1 MESIIKHYQVAHV
14 GFSLSYPD
22 SSQDMMAVLLEAY
35 QAFECDEQVAS
46 AALTSFSLTLNES
59 GEELRKPAGFKE
71 ECRQDEEG
79 QLIISGSLGEKQ
91 KAFLM
96 AMTDMKSI
104 LVTGH
109 DYQHSSLLVPAGTF
123 SQKSASGSLKATV
136 DTSLMLLYAMRSHI
150 VYIEQGNTLMSG
162 TIRDNLLL
170 ANPVATDE
178 QLTEALHVAC
188 ADFVFSL
195 PAGMDTKIGE
205 HATRLSGG
213 QAQRIAIARSL
224 LREGNILLL
233 DEISSSLDAETEKLL
248 FDRLFAS
255 YADKTIICVTHR
267 KEVADRCQE
276 QIRL

>member
-1 MESIIKHYQVAHV
+1 
-14 GFSLSYPD
+14 
-22 SSQDMMAVLLEAY
+22 
-35 QAFECDEQVAS
+35 
-46 AALTSFSLTLNES
+46 
-59 GEELRKPAGFKE
+59 
-71 ECRQDEEG
+71 
-79 QLIISGSLGEKQ
+79 
-91 KAFLM
+91 M

-104 LVTGH
+104 LVIGH

-123 SQKSASGSLKATV
+123 SQKSASGFLKATV
-136 DTSLMLLYAMRSHI
+136 DTLLMLLYAMRSHI

-170 ANPVATDE
+170 ANPVATRE

-224 LREGNILLL
+224 LRKGNILLL

-248 FDRLFAS
+248 FDRLFTS
-255 YADKTIICVTHR
+255 YSDKTIICVTHR

>member
-1 MESIIKHYQVAHV
+1 
-14 GFSLSYPD
+14 
-22 SSQDMMAVLLEAY
+22 
-35 QAFECDEQVAS
+35 
-46 AALTSFSLTLNES
+46 
-59 GEELRKPAGFKE
+59 
-71 ECRQDEEG
+71 
-79 QLIISGSLGEKQ
+79 
-91 KAFLM
+91 M

-136 DTSLMLLYAMRSHI
+136 DTLLMLLYAMRSHI

-205 HATRLSGG
+205 HATRLSGD

-248 FDRLFAS
+248 FDRLFTS
-255 YADKTIICVTHR
+255 YSDKTIICVTHR

>member
-1 MESIIKHYQVAHV
+1 
-14 GFSLSYPD
+14 
-22 SSQDMMAVLLEAY
+22 
-35 QAFECDEQVAS
+35 
-46 AALTSFSLTLNES
+46 
-59 GEELRKPAGFKE
+59 
-71 ECRQDEEG
+71 
-79 QLIISGSLGEKQ
+79 
-91 KAFLM
+91 M

-195 PAGMDTKIGE
+195 PAGMDTKIGD

-224 LREGNILLL
+224 LRKGNILLL

-248 FDRLFAS
+248 FDRLLLRMPIKLLSVLRIGRRWQTDARS
-255 YADKTIICVTHR
+255 RYGCD
-267 KEVADRCQE
+267 DRWS
-276 QIRL
+276 RMPSGSSLPRVWF

>member
-1 MESIIKHYQVAHV
+1 
-14 GFSLSYPD
+14 
-22 SSQDMMAVLLEAY
+22 
-35 QAFECDEQVAS
+35 
-46 AALTSFSLTLNES
+46 
-59 GEELRKPAGFKE
+59 
-71 ECRQDEEG
+71 
-79 QLIISGSLGEKQ
+79 
-91 KAFLM
+91 M

-205 HATRLSGG
+205 HATRLSGD

-248 FDRLFAS
+248 FDHLFTS
-255 YADKTIICVTHR
+255 YSDKTIICVTHR

>member
-96 AMTDMKSI
+96 AMTDMKDNVAI
-104 LVTGH
+104 L
-109 DYQHSSLLVPAGTF
+109 
-123 SQKSASGSLKATV
+123 
-136 DTSLMLLYAMRSHI
+136 
-150 VYIEQGNTLMSG
+150 GNTALMGINDQYIVNQRVGLLRPKNDYNISYPFIYILTNSTDFLTDLRKRANSGVQVNLSSTEIKNSEVVIATKDINSKFDNIVKPFFEKIFINNMENTRLIQLRDTLLPKLMSG
-162 TIRDNLLL
+162 EIDVSN
-170 ANPVATDE
+170 VDISTDK
-178 QLTEALHVAC
+178 LS
-188 ADFVFSL
+188 FSCL
-195 PAGMDTKIGE
+195 NVLIE
-205 HATRLSGG
+205 
-213 QAQRIAIARSL
+213 
-224 LREGNILLL
+224 
-233 DEISSSLDAETEKLL
+233 
-248 FDRLFAS
+248 F
-255 YADKTIICVTHR
+255 
-267 KEVADRCQE
+267 
-276 QIRL
+276 

>member
-1 MESIIKHYQVAHV
+1 M
-14 GFSLSYPD
+14 
-22 SSQDMMAVLLEAY
+22 
-35 QAFECDEQVAS
+35 
-46 AALTSFSLTLNES
+46 NES

-109 DYQHSSLLVPAGTF
+109 DYQHGTF

-205 HATRLSGG
+205 HATRLSGD

-248 FDRLFAS
+248 FDRLFTS
-255 YADKTIICVTHR
+255 YSDKTIICVTHR

>member
-35 QAFECDEQVAS
+35 QAFECEEQVAS
-46 AALTSFSLTLNES
+46 AARTSFTLTLSES
-59 GEELRKPAGFKE
+59 GEEMRKPAGFKE

-123 SQKSASGSLKATV
+123 SRKSAIGTHKATL
-136 DTSLMLLYAMRSHI
+136 DTS
-150 VYIEQGNTLMSG
+150 Q
-162 TIRDNLLL
+162 
-170 ANPVATDE
+170 
-178 QLTEALHVAC
+178 
-188 ADFVFSL
+188 
-195 PAGMDTKIGE
+195 
-205 HATRLSGG
+205 
-213 QAQRIAIARSL
+213 
-224 LREGNILLL
+224 ILL
-233 DEISSSLDAETEKLL
+233 
-248 FDRLFAS
+248 
-255 YADKTIICVTHR
+255 
-267 KEVADRCQE
+267 
-276 QIRL
+276 

>member
-22 SSQDMMAVLLEAY
+22 SSQEMMAVLLEAY
-35 QAFECDEQVAS
+35 QAFECAEQVAS

-123 SQKSASGSLKATV
+123 SQKSAFGSLKAT
-136 DTSLMLLYAMRSHI
+136 
-150 VYIEQGNTLMSG
+150 E
-162 TIRDNLLL
+162 
-170 ANPVATDE
+170 
-178 QLTEALHVAC
+178 
-188 ADFVFSL
+188 
-195 PAGMDTKIGE
+195 IGR
-205 HATRLSGG
+205 ASC
-213 QAQRIAIARSL
+213 
-224 LREGNILLL
+224 RE
-233 DEISSSLDAETEKLL
+233 
-248 FDRLFAS
+248 R
-255 YADKTIICVTHR
+255 V
-267 KEVADRCQE
+267 
-276 QIRL
+276 

>member
-1 MESIIKHYQVAHV
+1 M
-14 GFSLSYPD
+14 
-22 SSQDMMAVLLEAY
+22 
-35 QAFECDEQVAS
+35 
-46 AALTSFSLTLNES
+46 NES

-91 KAFLM
+91 KVFLL

-123 SQKSASGSLKATV
+123 SQKSASGFLKATV

-205 HATRLSGG
+205 HATRLSGD

-224 LREGNILLL
+224 LREGTFCCWMKSAHRWMPKPRSFFSTASLLR
-233 DEISSSLDAETEKLL
+233 IP
-248 FDRLFAS
+248 
-255 YADKTIICVTHR
+255 
-267 KEVADRCQE
+267 
-276 QIRL
+276 IRLLSVLRIERRWQTDARSRYGCDDVFLWKSG

>member
-1 MESIIKHYQVAHV
+1 MV
-14 GFSLSYPD
+14 
-22 SSQDMMAVLLEAY
+22 
-35 QAFECDEQVAS
+35 
-46 AALTSFSLTLNES
+46 
-59 GEELRKPAGFKE
+59 
-71 ECRQDEEG
+71 EG
-79 QLIISGSLGEKQ
+79 
-91 KAFLM
+91 
-96 AMTDMKSI
+96 
-104 LVTGH
+104 TG
-109 DYQHSSLLVPAGTF
+109 
-123 SQKSASGSLKATV
+123 
-136 DTSLMLLYAMRSHI
+136 MRSHI

-170 ANPVATDE
+170 ANPLATDE

-248 FDRLFAS
+248 FDRLFTS

>member
-1 MESIIKHYQVAHV
+1 MRRTGRICCPDLL
-14 GFSLSYPD
+14 LSY
-22 SSQDMMAVLLEAY
+22 LERKRGR
-35 QAFECDEQVAS
+35 
-46 AALTSFSLTLNES
+46 T
-59 GEELRKPAGFKE
+59 EETCLGFKE

-195 PAGMDTKIGE
+195 LK
-205 HATRLSGG
+205 
-213 QAQRIAIARSL
+213 Q
-224 LREGNILLL
+224 
-233 DEISSSLDAETEKLL
+233 
-248 FDRLFAS
+248 
-255 YADKTIICVTHR
+255 VW
-267 KEVADRCQE
+267 
-276 QIRL
+276 IRR

>member
-1 MESIIKHYQVAHV
+1 M
-14 GFSLSYPD
+14 
-22 SSQDMMAVLLEAY
+22 
-35 QAFECDEQVAS
+35 
-46 AALTSFSLTLNES
+46 NES

-178 QLTEALHVAC
+178 QLTEALHGAC
-188 ADFVFSL
+188 A
-195 PAGMDTKIGE
+195 E
-205 HATRLSGG
+205 
-213 QAQRIAIARSL
+213 ARSL

-248 FDRLFAS
+248 FDRLFTS
-255 YADKTIICVTHR
+255 YSDKTIICVTHR

>member
-1 MESIIKHYQVAHV
+1 
-14 GFSLSYPD
+14 
-22 SSQDMMAVLLEAY
+22 
-35 QAFECDEQVAS
+35 
-46 AALTSFSLTLNES
+46 
-59 GEELRKPAGFKE
+59 
-71 ECRQDEEG
+71 
-79 QLIISGSLGEKQ
+79 
-91 KAFLM
+91 M

-205 HATRLSGG
+205 HATRLSGD

-248 FDRLFAS
+248 FDRLFTS
-255 YADKTIICVTHR
+255 YSDKTIIWVTHR

>member
-1 MESIIKHYQVAHV
+1 M
-14 GFSLSYPD
+14 
-22 SSQDMMAVLLEAY
+22 
-35 QAFECDEQVAS
+35 
-46 AALTSFSLTLNES
+46 NES

-109 DYQHSSLLVPAGTF
+109 DYQHSNLLVPAGVF
-123 SQKSASGSLKATV
+123 SQKSASGFLKATV

-248 FDRLFAS
+248 FDRLFTS
-255 YADKTIICVTHR
+255 YSDKTIICVTHR